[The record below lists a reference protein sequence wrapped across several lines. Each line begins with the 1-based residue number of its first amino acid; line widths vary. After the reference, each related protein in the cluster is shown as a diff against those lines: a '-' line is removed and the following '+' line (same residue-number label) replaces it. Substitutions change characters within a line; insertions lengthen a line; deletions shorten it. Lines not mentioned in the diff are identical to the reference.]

1 MQEENRGL
9 REKVKELEGRLGFA
23 QTLRF
28 EPPLYFAA
36 DDKTPFC
43 ARCWESDRRAIHL
56 EGDWGRRRWEC
67 HQCKSV
73 YLLNGTAKPG
83 VMFDVI

>member
-1 MQEENRGL
+1 MGIVDTLKDMVTLVQKTDNIDLVKQVLSVQAQALEMQEENRGL

-36 DDKTPFC
+36 DDKTPFL
-43 ARCWESDRRAIHL
+43 R
-56 EGDWGRRRWEC
+56 
-67 HQCKSV
+67 SV
-73 YLLNGTAKPG
+73 LG
-83 VMFDVI
+83 V